1 MKKRSQVL
9 LVISLGCIFGV
20 SLCYAE
26 TVWEKQQKA
35 SQDIGEKQESLEA
48 APNVTTSTSPIA
60 LNEITIP
67 SQYGSIIETHEGT
80 NGKLI
85 VHIQDAH
92 ANYEAQKNI
101 AGILESLI
109 SKDNLN
115 LILREGS
122 ISTNDFT
129 YIRDSAPI
137 EERKKKADELLKK
150 AIINAEEYLNIA
162 SDYPM
167 SFQGIEERSRYDEFV
182 NALWEMD
189 TFKDVALEYVNKLTA
204 AADSIKPKIYNA
216 ELLAMDK
223 AKKDY
228 ENEALNLMAYYK
240 SLDNIIQKKG
250 IDVAEFRNFSN
261 LVKINELE
269 QKVGITKILNG
280 KLNDEE
286 KKLYDEYQSAL
297 KKLNVNNLFKEEL
310 LLENKIHEAISENDN
325 QNTLHKVS
333 MALSIMDKMLRVKLV
348 PEEYSYFL
356 DNKKDFDPQ
365 VWADFLKEKSNEL
378 SLGLNIPNNYFAISD
393 NLPKVEK
400 FYRLAG
406 EREKAFLTKTE
417 ERMKK
422 DNVQIAA
429 LIAGGF
435 HTPTLTQ
442 LLSDTGY
449 SYIVVS
455 PRVTTKTDDDLY
467 RSTLKREWLPELK

>member
-1 MKKRSQVL
+1 MKKRLQVL
-9 LVISLGCIFGV
+9 FVVSLGCIFGV

-26 TVWEKQQKA
+26 SIWEKQQKA
-35 SQDIGEKQESLEA
+35 SQEA
-48 APNVTTSTSPIA
+48 TPDATTSTSSIV

-109 SKDNLN
+109 SNENLN

-182 NALWEMD
+182 SALWEMD
-189 TFKDVALEYVNKLTA
+189 KFKDIALEYVNKLTA

-228 ENEALNLMAYYK
+228 ENETIVLSAYYK
-240 SLDNIIQKKG
+240 ILDDIIKKKNIAIEEFPNFAAFVKG
-250 IDVAEFRNFSN
+250 EIKDLN
-261 LVKINELE
+261 IN
-269 QKVGITKILNG
+269 
-280 KLNDEE
+280 
-286 KKLYDEYQSAL
+286 S
-297 KKLNVNNLFKEEL
+297 LFKEEL
-310 LLENKIHEAISENDN
+310 LVENKIHEAISENDD
-325 QNTLHKVS
+325 QKTLYKVLT
-333 MALSIMDKMLRVKLV
+333 ALSVMDKMLRVKLV
-348 PEEYSYFL
+348 PEEYEYFL

-365 VWADFLKEKSNEL
+365 VWADFLKEKSDESN
-378 SLGLNIPNNYFAISD
+378 LGLNIPNNYFAISD
-393 NLPKVEK
+393 NLLKVEK

-429 LIAGGF
+429 LITGGF

-442 LLSDTGY
+442 LLSDAGY